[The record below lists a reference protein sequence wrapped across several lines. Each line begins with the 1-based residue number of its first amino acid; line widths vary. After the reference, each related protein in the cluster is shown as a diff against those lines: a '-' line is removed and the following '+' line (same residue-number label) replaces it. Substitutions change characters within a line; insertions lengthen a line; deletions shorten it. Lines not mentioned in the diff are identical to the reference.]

1 MATQTLYQI
10 TPIKRKGKRTLMIK
24 KPLVHIPPELWD
36 IIYDFKDRLE
46 HRDRYSSMMPSIP
59 RIRNILNHRN
69 SILNTDRFFISED
82 LVGDYREFNTNR
94 INGRLWEEHYL
105 KRPENW
111 RAPSIKNHT
120 LLLDKVEDR
129 DNDYL
134 KGQYGL
140 GYLGVKNIGG
150 RWVSRKMPPGYG
162 TPWIY

>member
-24 KPLVHIPPELWD
+24 KALVHIPPELWD

-59 RIRNILNHRN
+59 RIRNILNHR
-69 SILNTDRFFISED
+69 SCILNTDQFFLTTDWVVSDWEKAY
-82 LVGDYREFNTNR
+82 LRQPARNT
-94 INGRLWEEHYL
+94 
-105 KRPENW
+105 
-111 RAPSIKNHT
+111 PSIKNHT

-134 KGQYGL
+134 MGQFGE

-150 RWVSRKMPPGYG
+150 RWVSRKMCPRY
-162 TPWIY
+162 